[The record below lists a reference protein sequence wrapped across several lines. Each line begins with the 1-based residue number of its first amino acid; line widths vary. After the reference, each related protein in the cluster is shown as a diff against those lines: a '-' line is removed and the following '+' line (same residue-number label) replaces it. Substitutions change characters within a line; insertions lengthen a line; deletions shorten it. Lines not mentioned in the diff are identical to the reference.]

1 MTHQAMK
8 ENAVKDDLSLEI
20 AGRDAELRDRAARVV
35 PGGLWG
41 HQRAAAVPRGFPQFF
56 GGGQG
61 ARVTDVD
68 GKSYI
73 DFMCAWGPMVLGYRH
88 PEVDAAVRR
97 QLEQGDCTDGPTE
110 HLVELA
116 EVLTRTV
123 AHADWAMFQK
133 NGTDAMT
140 ACVTIARAGTGRRK
154 VLVAKGAYH
163 GAAPWCSPSVLGV
176 TAEDRA
182 HLIYYVYNDID
193 SLDAAV
199 AQAGDDVATIV
210 ACGFRHDL
218 AKTQELPTHDFALA
232 ARAHCDRLGAAL
244 IVDDVRAGFR
254 LNLGGSWEEVGVRP
268 DLSAYSKAIA
278 NGQPLA
284 AVTGNAAFRDAA
296 SRVFVTG
303 SFWYAGAPM
312 AAAVATLRTLQRID
326 GPAVMKAA
334 GERFAAGLCEQS
346 ARHGFEI
353 EISGPP
359 VMPLVLFRGD
369 DATNSLGEQFCQQA
383 LLRGV
388 YLNHRH
394 NMFLSTAHDAAIID
408 EALDGTEAA
417 FAALARLRR
426 A

>member
-1 MTHQAMK
+1 MK
-8 ENAVKDDLSLEI
+8 DVLPLEI
-20 AGRDAELRDRAARVV
+20 SGRDAELRARAARVV

-56 GGGQG
+56 SGGKG

-68 GKSYI
+68 GRSYI
-73 DFMCAWGPMVLGYRH
+73 DFMCAWGPMVLGYQH
-88 PEVDAAVRR
+88 PEVDEAVRR
-97 QLEQGDCTDGPTE
+97 QLEKGDCVDGPTE

-116 EVLTRTV
+116 ELLTETIP
-123 AHADWAMFQK
+123 HADWAMFQK

-154 VLVAKGAYH
+154 VLAAKGAYH
-163 GAAPWCSPSVLGV
+163 GAAPWCSPSLVGV
-176 TAEDRA
+176 TAEDRV
-182 HLIYYVYNDID
+182 HLIRFTFNDVA
-193 SLDAAV
+193 SLEAAV
-199 AQAGDDVATIV
+199 AEAGDDLATIIV
-210 ACGFRHDL
+210 SGYRHDL
-218 AKTQELPTHDFALA
+218 AQTQELPTREFAAA

-254 LNLGGSWEEVGVRP
+254 LNLGGSWEEVGVQA

-278 NGQPLA
+278 NGQALA
-284 AVTGNAAFRDAA
+284 AVTGNEAFREAA
-296 SRVFVTG
+296 AKVFVTG

-312 AAAVATLRTLQRID
+312 AAAVATVKVLHRIG

-334 GERFAAGLCEQS
+334 GERFAAGLYEQS
-346 ARHGFEI
+346 ARHGFQI
-353 EISGPP
+353 EISGPA
-359 VMPLVLFRGD
+359 VMPLLLFKGD

-383 LLRGV
+383 LMRGV

-394 NMFLSTAHDAAIID
+394 NMFLSTAHDAAVID
-408 EALDGTEAA
+408 GALTATEDA

-426 A
+426 